1 MYNGELE
8 GIARAAEIASYR
20 ARPNLKYRI
29 YSDNKASL
37 LRLAKRSDLPGQARQ
52 IRVDKAYKLARD
64 KGSDLSFYWV
74 PGHMDILGNELADS
88 LAKEATRDIPL
99 DSEASL
105 GYLGAKVRATAI
117 EAWGDFLEGLKPTRN
132 PESYRASFPWAIGTK
147 LKLPSGVKRELASA
161 FY

>member
-1 MYNGELE
+1 
-8 GIARAAEIASYR
+8 
-20 ARPNLKYRI
+20 
-29 YSDNKASL
+29 
-37 LRLAKRSDLPGQARQ
+37 
-52 IRVDKAYKLARD
+52 
-64 KGSDLSFYWV
+64 
-74 PGHMDILGNELADS
+74 MDILGNELADS